1 MNIDPVSTS
10 GSLTSI
16 RQTAMNGASEA
27 LRNVERETR
36 SIASGNLDVRSVAE
50 LDQQTTL
57 YSINLKLLAM
67 SDEMTGQVLDL
78 LA

>member
-16 RQTAMNGASEA
+16 RQTAMNGANEA
-27 LRNVERETR
+27 LRKVESETR